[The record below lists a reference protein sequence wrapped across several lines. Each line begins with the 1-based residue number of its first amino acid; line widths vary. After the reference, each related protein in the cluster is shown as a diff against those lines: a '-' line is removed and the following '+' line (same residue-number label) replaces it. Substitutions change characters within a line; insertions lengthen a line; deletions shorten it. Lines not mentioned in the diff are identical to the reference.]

1 MPSNLFTQQY
11 VSETAPSGAVL
22 GDEWLNST
30 TGKLY
35 KQTLV
40 NGVVSWADI
49 SPLPTPG
56 IPGSVLTSNG
66 SNWISGTVSISGGG
80 GSGLSPTSIKTSAYT
95 AVVNEMV
102 RCDTTAGAFSIT
114 FPASPTDGAMIGV
127 VDITNYFGTNN
138 LTLLPNTGKTIESDG
153 TSYIL
158 DISGTAVTF
167 VYNIGTTNWRLLQT
181 PSAVTTLGGNAGSS
195 GVSSVGAGIET
206 NFLFMGA

>member
-1 MPSNLFTQQY
+1 
-11 VSETAPSGAVL
+11 
-22 GDEWLNST
+22 
-30 TGKLY
+30 
-35 KQTLV
+35 
-40 NGVVSWADI
+40 
-49 SPLPTPG
+49 
-56 IPGSVLTSNG
+56 
-66 SNWISGTVSISGGG
+66 
-80 GSGLSPTSIKTSAYT
+80 
-95 AVVNEMV
+95 
-102 RCDTTAGAFSIT
+102 
-114 FPASPTDGAMIGV
+114 MIGV

>member
-11 VSETAPSGAVL
+11 VSETAPLGAVL

-35 KQTLV
+35 KQTIV

-66 SNWISGTVSISGGG
+66 SNWVSGTVSVSSGGG
-80 GSGLSPTSIKTSAYT
+80 TGLTPTSIKTSAYT
-95 AVVNEMV
+95 AAVNELV
-102 RCDTTAGAFSIT
+102 RCDTTLGSFSVT
-114 FPASPTDGAMIGV
+114 LPASPTDGAMLGV
-127 VDITNYFGTNN
+127 VDITNFFGTNN
-138 LTLLPNTGKTIESDG
+138 LTLLPNSGKTIESDG

-158 DISGTAVTF
+158 DINGTAVTF
-167 VYNIGTTNWRLLQT
+167 LYSSSTTNWRLLTT
-181 PSAVTTLGGNAGSS
+181 PAATAISSGGGGSS
-195 GVSSVGAGIET
+195 GVAIGMET